1 MKKILS
7 IVMVAAMLLA
17 MLASCNTSMNSGN
30 NPTGSVVST
39 ESKAEKAT
47 VNLAT
52 LAGPTGMGMSF
63 MLDGSDNGTTL
74 NNYKYTVCAGPDE
87 ITGKLV
93 SGEYDIA
100 ALPTNAAATLYNKT
114 QGKVQMLALNTL
126 GVLYVL
132 EKGDSIKT
140 IADLKGKTVYVSGQ
154 GATPEFALTYLLEEN
169 GLKVGTDVKL
179 DFTYAAHADLV
190 AFAATG
196 KADVVLLPEPTVT
209 ALLSQNQDMKVVLNL
224 NDVWSETTKDDSVMA
239 MGCVVVNAKFAKE
252 NPQAVKDF
260 MTDYKAS
267 ADKVNADNK
276 AASEVI
282 AKLGITPKA
291 GVALKALPRCNI
303 VCIAGEEMKNTVT
316 PFFNVLYNANANSVG
331 GKMPDE
337 NLFYIG

>member
-7 IVMVAAMLLA
+7 ILMVVAMLMTVLTA
-17 MLASCNTSMNSGN
+17 CNMNSGN
-30 NPTGSVVST
+30 NPTAPENSDASSV
-39 ESKAEKAT
+39 EKTT
-47 VNLAT
+47 VKLAT

-63 MLDGSDNGTTL
+63 MLDDSDNGKTL
-74 NNYKYTVCAGPDE
+74 NKYNYTVCAGPDE

-93 SGEYDIA
+93 AGEYDIA

-114 QGKVQMLALNTL
+114 KGKVQMLALNTL

-132 EKGDSIKT
+132 EKGDTIKS

-154 GATPEFALTYLLEEN
+154 GATPEYALTYLLEAN

-196 KADVVLLPEPTVT
+196 EADVVLLPEPTVT
-209 ALLSQNQDMKVVLNL
+209 GLLSQNQDMRVALNL
-224 NDVWSETTKDDSVMA
+224 NDVWSATTKNDSVMA
-239 MGCVVVNAKFAKE
+239 MGCVVVNAKFAAE
-252 NPQAVKDF
+252 NPQAVADF

-267 ADKVNADNK
+267 ADKVNADNA

-303 VCIAGEEMKNTVT
+303 VCITGSEMKNMVT
-316 PFFNVLYNANANSVG
+316 PFFEVLYNANADSVG
-331 GKMPDE
+331 GVMPDE